1 MNRLTPGEFLGFTTS
16 TIFVVII
23 VGLFVNAIH
32 LISAV
37 VLFWLAMAVIV
48 PCVPVPATF
57 LWLKLWAMFR
67 VDTAN
72 SPKKRVAARRK
83 TE

>member
-1 MNRLTPGEFLGFTTS
+1 MKLSPGDFLGFTTS
-16 TIFVVII
+16 TIFIVII
-23 VGLFVNAIH
+23 CGLFLNALH
-32 LISAV
+32 VLSAV

-67 VDTAN
+67 VDTSGA
-72 SPKKRVAARRK
+72 KKQVTRRK
-83 TE
+83 AS